1 MAVEKSFYREQ
12 YLNGTRHNNF
22 ENSLGWTTML
32 YHDRHDLFSY
42 NNQLL
47 YVRIC
52 IDNLDGMN
60 NGNWRNLGIVFTHVR
75 HVGKYQT

>member
-1 MAVEKSFYREQ
+1 
-12 YLNGTRHNNF
+12 
-22 ENSLGWTTML
+22 ML